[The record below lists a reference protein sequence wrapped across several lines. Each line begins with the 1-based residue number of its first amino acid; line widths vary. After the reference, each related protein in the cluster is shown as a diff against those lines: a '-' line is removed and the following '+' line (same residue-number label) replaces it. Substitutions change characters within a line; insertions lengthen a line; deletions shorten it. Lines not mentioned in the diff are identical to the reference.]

1 MTERHVPPRAS
12 GMVAEVQRVVRE
24 RAVKRKLHVAFGEGR
39 RTSDVTL
46 VVVKGERL
54 EVLRQLP
61 ALFEGLDV
69 DQEVVRSSQTL
80 DGFELMVALMRP
92 RARRSTRGTAAR
104 RASDFADDEP

>member
-80 DGFELMVALMRP
+80 DGLWPQRM
-92 RARRSTRGTAAR
+92 
-104 RASDFADDEP
+104 